1 MNTPDKPSAVY
12 AAGLVFAPSEEFP
25 GSEIPARRTKQTR
38 RAKAAPHA
46 AYDVQFVQASA
57 KSDNTRTSSRSM
69 FDFSW
74 LLGRAPA

>member
-25 GSEIPARRTKQTR
+25 GSELPARRTKQTR
-38 RAKAAPHA
+38 RSKAAPPS
-46 AYDVQFVQASA
+46 AYDAQFIQAST
-57 KSDNTRTSSRSM
+57 KSDNTQTSWRSM
-69 FDFSW
+69 FDVSW